1 MSGKGIRLLGATA
14 ITALALGGGV
24 LGMGLVSGPVT
35 SWLHPDTDPTQAAT
49 ATTGMDAALRAAL
62 AGTVDAAT
70 SRRPWHVEYDAVALP
85 LAVANQRGSNWCWA
99 ATAAAVA
106 GYYGVSV
113 TQCALVEAGSPAGAV
128 LGGCPDVPATPGQQ
142 AAALTA
148 AGIPAVTLDRPLT
161 QAELTAQIDAGLP
174 VLAHLAAVEGSIGHV
189 VLVRGYDAA
198 GGLLLAD
205 PRPDRRDAS
214 LAWHSLPSSGVPFA
228 TLTTAAAASSDLVL
242 TGQGSDG
249 TDLYREQASWTA
261 TVLVAPPGAAPSLSP
276 DPVPARDAEQDV
288 TATAA
293 VTRPAPTEAP
303 TAAAQGGRAV

>member
-14 ITALALGGGV
+14 ITALAVGGGV

-35 SWLHPDTDPTQAAT
+35 SWLHPDTDPTQAPT
-49 ATTGMDAALRAAL
+49 ATTEMDAALRAAL
-62 AGTVDAAT
+62 AGTVDAQAA
-70 SRRPWHVEYDAVALP
+70 RRPWLVEYDAVALP
-85 LAVANQRGSNWCWA
+85 LAVANQRGTNWCWA

-106 GYYGVSV
+106 RYYGTSV
-113 TQCALVEAGSPAGAV
+113 TQCALVEAGSPAGSV

-161 QAELTAQIDAGLP
+161 QAELTAQIDAGRP

-205 PRPDRRDAS
+205 PRADRRDAA

-228 TLTTAAAASSDLVL
+228 TLTSAAGESSDLVL

-261 TVLVAPPGAAPSLSP
+261 TVLVAPPGATPSSSP
-276 DPVPARDAEQDV
+276 EPVPMRDAEQADTV
-288 TATAA
+288 ADAATAL
-293 VTRPAPTEAP
+293 VPTEAP
-303 TAAAQGGRAV
+303 TAAEHGGRAI